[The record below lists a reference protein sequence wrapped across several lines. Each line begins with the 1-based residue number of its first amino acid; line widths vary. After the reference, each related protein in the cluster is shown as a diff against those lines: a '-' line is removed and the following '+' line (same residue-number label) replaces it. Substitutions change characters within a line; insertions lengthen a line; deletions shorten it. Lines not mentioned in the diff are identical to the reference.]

1 MLLFS
6 LVSLSCLL
14 GAHQALAAPP
24 STYLNWKAFK
34 AKGVNLGG
42 WLHQEAVIDPSFW
55 SQYGGNALD
64 EWDLCANLGSRC
76 GAVLEQRYATFIQT
90 TDIDKLAAA
99 GINVLRIPT
108 GYNAWVK
115 VPGSALYTGRQ
126 VEYLKAISSYAIAK
140 HGMHVIVDIHSLPGG
155 LNGMGLG
162 GREGYYDWFQNQT
175 ALNYSYQAVDAAI
188 AFIHNA
194 DFPQGYTL
202 APINEPADV
211 RDMTVF
217 GTPASLTD
225 AGAAFVL
232 AYFKG
237 VVERV
242 QRVNDKIPIML
253 QGGFK
258 GEAFWSPSFDA
269 ATPLVFDV
277 HNYYFAGRPA
287 TSDTLPQWICIDAKN
302 SAGDGKFPVFV
313 GEWAIQAAANN
324 TFASRAANL
333 NSGIN
338 AWEKYTRGSAY
349 WTYRFSGNAPVDGEG
364 VQADYWSY
372 EMFINKGLI
381 NPSKHV
387 TCT

>member
-1 MLLFS
+1 MFS
-6 LVSLSCLL
+6 SIAVLSCLM

-24 STYLNWKAFK
+24 STYLNWKTFK

-42 WLHQEAVIDPSFW
+42 WLHQEAFIDPVFW
-55 SQYGGNALD
+55 SQYGGSAPD
-64 EWDLCANLGSRC
+64 EWDLCANLESRC
-76 GAVLEQRYATFIQT
+76 GPVLEQRYATFIQT
-90 TDIDKLAAA
+90 ADIDKLAAA

-108 GYNAWVK
+108 GYNTWVK

-175 ALNYSYQAVDAAI
+175 ALDYSYQAVDAAI
-188 AFIHNA
+188 AFIQNPDH
-194 DFPQGYTL
+194 PQGYTL
-202 APINEPADV
+202 APINEPVDV
-211 RDMTVF
+211 RDITVF
-217 GTPASLTD
+217 GTPACLTD
-225 AGAAFVL
+225 AGAAWVL

-242 QRVNDKIPIML
+242 RRVNVKIPIML
-253 QGGFK
+253 QGSFK
-258 GEAFWSPSFDA
+258 GEAYWSSSFDA

-287 TSDTLPQWICIDAKN
+287 TADNLAQWIDIDAKN

-313 GEWAIQAAANN
+313 GEWAIQAATNN

-333 NSGIN
+333 NTGIN

-349 WTYRFSGNAPVDGEG
+349 WTYRCSGNVPVDGEG

-372 EMFINKGLI
+372 ETFINQGFLNSSKGVGC
-381 NPSKHV
+381 S
-387 TCT
+387 

>member
-1 MLLFS
+1 MFVS

-14 GAHQALAAPP
+14 GAYQALAAPP
-24 STYLNWKAFK
+24 STYLNWKTFK

-42 WLHQEAVIDPSFW
+42 WLHQEAVIDRDFW

-99 GINVLRIPT
+99 GVNVLRIPT

-126 VEYLKAISSYAIAK
+126 VEYLKSISSYAIAK

-188 AFIHNA
+188 AFIQNA

-202 APINEPADV
+202 APINEPVDV
-211 RDMTVF
+211 RDMSVF
-217 GTPASLTD
+217 GTPAFLTD
-225 AGAAFVL
+225 AGAAWVL

-242 QRVNDKIPIML
+242 QRVNAKIPIML

-258 GEAFWSPSFDA
+258 GEAFWSPSTRPRPSSLTFTTTTLRGA
-269 ATPLVFDV
+269 LPPRITCPSGFASTPRT
-277 HNYYFAGRPA
+277 RPA
-287 TSDTLPQWICIDAKN
+287 TVNSPSSWASGLFRPPPTTRLPAVR
-302 SAGDGKFPVFV
+302 P
-313 GEWAIQAAANN
+313 
-324 TFASRAANL
+324 T
-333 NSGIN
+333 
-338 AWEKYTRGSAY
+338 
-349 WTYRFSGNAPVDGEG
+349 
-364 VQADYWSY
+364 
-372 EMFINKGLI
+372 
-381 NPSKHV
+381 
-387 TCT
+387 